1 MGLKKDIVIVN
12 EYTVKTRKGGSRG
25 GTPGDYVL
33 RYMARDGAVE
43 DLTPVRMDTENFI
56 NRYMARAEAVDE
68 AVSVLDLKNDM
79 RSIQGNGGV
88 AFGYGDFSLSHKKL
102 KAAAKDIQRNFD
114 AGKTVMKTVLSFEE
128 SYLREHGIISPDFEF
143 DRPGDYRG
151 NIDQMKL
158 RMAIMNGLDKFGKDY
173 DDLQYIGVIQVDTK
187 HVHCHLAMV
196 DRGVGNLTVDGTQR
210 GKILDRGKQDIRR
223 GINDYLDE
231 KQSVKMMSSNID
243 QDRRNT
249 VCFVKK
255 YTHRMIEERGF
266 AQFMIA
272 CLPEDKQL
280 WRAGTNRQEMQ
291 KPNAIMREY
300 VQQLLQQPDSG
311 YNEALHH
318 VDRYAK
324 SRSQTEDLSGQ
335 AYRELYRRGNERIIE
350 ESMNCVYSIL
360 KQIPESELRV
370 RTPMMEVM
378 AMPYEDLA
386 NEQSNDPIIEF
397 GFKLRSYKS
406 RLDHHKQ
413 ERRKYHEAVM
423 DYERREQEGNA
434 DAASRPLLDF
444 FKEEEE
450 YNTMLMS
457 KYQHF
462 LNFVPPADTYQDG
475 LEELH
480 QYHRRISNTR
490 RMLRDVSMR
499 HMSPDRAER
508 YGERVY
514 QESGGRYVVTDQDS
528 LERRLQDM
536 SHHLEMMR
544 REYAFDIAEQGM
556 TLDEN
561 DEIQFSPQYDFD
573 QVKALDMHHLMYDFP
588 YNFEVSLVNTKQF
601 NDATDRRY
609 RLFQRAKQYLIDSG
623 QEDALQSL
631 PEKDIELQKSV
642 SDQFRSDG
650 ILHTRR
656 TDTSSQRDATRTIR
670 IDYDAY
676 YQQEDTMKNYIKES
690 IKDLQFD

>member
-68 AVSVLDLKNDM
+68 AISVPDLKNDM
-79 RSIQGNGGV
+79 RSIQGSGGV

-102 KAAAKDIQRNFD
+102 KAAAKDIQRNFE

-128 SYLREHGIISPDFEF
+128 LYLREHGIISPDFEF

-196 DRGVGNLTVDGTQR
+196 DRGVGNLTADGTQR
-210 GKILDRGKQDIRR
+210 GKISDRGKQDIRR

-311 YNEALHH
+311 YNEALRH
-318 VDRYAK
+318 VDHYAK
-324 SRSQTEDLSGQ
+324 SRAQTEDLSGQ

-360 KQIPESELRV
+360 KHIPESELRV

-413 ERRKYHEAVM
+413 ERRKYHDAVV
-423 DYERREQEGNA
+423 DYERREQEGNT

-490 RMLRDVSMR
+490 RMSRDVSMR

-514 QESGGRYVVTDQDS
+514 QESGGRYVVTDQDI

-544 REYAFDIAEQGM
+544 QEYAFDIAEQGM